1 MKFGIEDLKT
11 KGVLDENGDK
21 NFIITTPSKDTYI
34 AVKAGQKYLIGD
46 DGVRRTLKAC
56 KQLVADDAVSFFA
69 DAEKAP
75 ETPDQPKTWDHVDPC
90 ALLIL
95 MSHSG
100 VDFPEVKRT
109 LDAHGWLLPDGS
121 VDVKAAGENLKQWGI
136 K

>member
-1 MKFGIEDLKT
+1 MNNVSV
-11 KGVLDENGDK
+11 KGVLDENQVK
-21 NFIITTPSKDTYI
+21 NFLITNKDSGEVHV
-34 AVKAGQKYLIGD
+34 ALRDGQKFVLGEFR
-46 DGVRRTLKAC
+46 GTLAQC
-56 KQLVADDAVSFFA
+56 KQLVSDGKVVHFA

-75 ETPDQPKTWDHVDPC
+75 ETPEQDGTWRCCDPC

-100 VDFPEVKRT
+100 VNFPEVKRT

-121 VDVKAAGENLKQWGI
+121 VDVKAASANFEQWKI